1 MAALA
6 SAAKDFFLAFSSF
19 NSISSF
25 FRRSFEVVKSC
36 LKLSIR
42 RPCRAVVVGE
52 EEKVGRNFVF
62 ENAGVWKLV
71 TCGNDAQRMKNLVVI
86 CILEVVE

>member
-1 MAALA
+1 
-6 SAAKDFFLAFSSF
+6 
-19 NSISSF
+19 
-25 FRRSFEVVKSC
+25 
-36 LKLSIR
+36 
-42 RPCRAVVVGE
+42 VVVGE
-52 EEKVGRNFVF
+52 EEKVGRNFVL